1 MAALQ
6 TSNAYL
12 VEPADAADQIS
23 PLPIRTGLL
32 ALTLSLILGVGLAF
46 LYETL
51 DTRVRSADEIATR
64 LGLPQLARI
73 PAPRRKISRKNG
85 LVTIE
90 EPNSANA
97 EAFRILRT
105 NLDFV
110 DLDRQARMIMVTSAV
125 EGEGKSTTAANL
137 AVTLARSGRR
147 VVLVDLDTRRPFL
160 HEFFGLRARGRADAR
175 RAGLQRARGRRSS
188 ASRSR
193 VAHQQGL
200 TETGGNGAGKVD
212 GVLDVLPLGPPPP
225 NPGEF
230 AASTALAGVL
240 QSLRE
245 RADVVL
251 IDAPP
256 LLGIGD
262 ALVLSSQVDALLLV
276 TRLHTLRRS
285 MLVELH
291 RLLEACPAPTL
302 GFVLTGAELEQ
313 GYGYGTY
320 GPYYHRTQEERELE
334 HAS

>member
-23 PLPIRTGLL
+23 PLPVRTGLL

-73 PAPRRKISRKNG
+73 PAPRRKISKKNG

-160 HEFFGLRARGRADAR
+160 HEFFGLEREDGLTRVALGYSELDVALKRVALSNDSQQQADGNEQQRSGQGRRRARCPPAGSTSAQPGRVR
-175 RAGLQRARGRRSS
+175 LRAQLSPASCNPSGSGPMSS
-188 ASRSR
+188 
-193 VAHQQGL
+193 
-200 TETGGNGAGKVD
+200 
-212 GVLDVLPLGPPPP
+212 
-225 NPGEF
+225 
-230 AASTALAGVL
+230 
-240 QSLRE
+240 
-245 RADVVL
+245 
-251 IDAPP
+251 
-256 LLGIGD
+256 
-262 ALVLSSQVDALLLV
+262 
-276 TRLHTLRRS
+276 
-285 MLVELH
+285 
-291 RLLEACPAPTL
+291 
-302 GFVLTGAELEQ
+302 
-313 GYGYGTY
+313 
-320 GPYYHRTQEERELE
+320 
-334 HAS
+334 